1 MKVTVYLAGQMGPR
15 PKDWPHPQ
23 NPTTLWRN
31 EFKETL
37 TYEFRDQLP
46 WQRTITVLDPT
57 EGEAWDE
64 DVTVKEA
71 IKSAHNNW
79 KGSLILSK
87 DREMVKQSNV
97 IVANLNHYLPEKII
111 LGTIYELA
119 WAYDDPSKTV
129 IVIADP
135 ELAGAPALHP
145 FVRGTAHYIVPDV
158 YKAAEMVAWL
168 GGNQAGQR

>member
-1 MKVTVYLAGQMGPR
+1 MQVTVYLAGQMGPK
-15 PKDWPHPQ
+15 PDFAKHLP
-23 NPTTLWRN
+23 NPTVHWRN
-31 EFKETL
+31 RFKMCM
-37 TYEFRDQLP
+37 DQNAP
-46 WQRTITVLDPT
+46 SKNYTILDPT
-57 EGEAWDE
+57 EGEAWD
-64 DVTVKEA
+64 DDASAKDA
-71 IKSAHNNW
+71 IKSAHDNW

-129 IVIADP
+129 IIIANP

-145 FVRGTAHYIVPDV
+145 FIRGTAHHFVENEME
-158 YKAAEMVAWL
+158 AASMVAWL
-168 GGNQAGQR
+168 AGSEADKQ